1 MRQMR
6 ASRATLASRG
16 FITRAA
22 SALIFVGASALT
34 LALPGDASENH
45 GLTPSLSEWQ
55 NAGAPAPSE
64 HWLGNDVGSFRL
76 TGGDRLHD
84 RILRTLQNRV
94 HQEPERAAKELHGLI
109 VGGSE
114 GRDKLRQMLLNAA
127 ENKEMV
133 TPLDIDNWWKSY
145 YDRYLLDLADSSL
158 NELLRYGEE
167 RMEARLGFVRN
178 VNLEYRSP
186 LGGRTGSGALSF
198 LGAVSEYHDSALV
211 WHLRAYHNEDKDTG
225 GNIGFIYRRAYDG
238 ANLIAGRPALVGGN
252 VYLDYQGHDAGEFL
266 RYSLGGE
273 VRTGAVDLY
282 ANYYIPLTDRQVY
295 NGRTYYTAEGFDV
308 EANVG
313 VPGADWAS
321 AILGYYWFDDD
332 DGRDPEGEQKGTKV
346 GFRLRPTYEWEF
358 ELNYDI
364 PEGNGNEEVG
374 GRFSFNK
381 RIGENADRHSSRPYG
396 GDFNPRNHFFDI
408 PRREYSQRIRSYG
421 VAAMADDPRLW
432 WANNGTFENNAGGGI
447 TDVNIAG
454 AVVVHNANAGVAEIA
469 GVPVSTYYTA
479 EVAAFLVTT
488 IADVLTAT
496 VQINGGADGDRAAFV
511 LGRVDNGPGEVTVEL
526 IRSGGGAL
534 YVFDLDLGQ
543 VNVRH
548 GAMVWDSIAAP
559 SWLNEFASEG
569 ITVVLSG
576 TALSVNVPSD
586 GAEMD
591 AFALYEGRA
600 SFGEG
605 VNDGSDPQAV
615 LNCTDKTNLAV
626 DGRDSTGGYKT
637 ECYGDIGIL
646 DSTGLQVPVGTGANA
661 GDEMA
666 ISAPT
671 FVQGDSG
678 ASFVMRAGRDAHD
691 SAVVGITSADTTLE
705 ILNDT
710 DNEIRYVRGE
720 NFTFGPVGETGIAV
734 SCDPTAANIVVSS
747 GQAVGYC
754 PAGLDAYLDGLG
766 AQAPIAG
773 LVDAVVVNLS
783 KIAQQPSDIQILG
796 VTGGSG
802 DPSNAFEARVDGNK
816 GVALFASQALE
827 PNATYVVQL
836 EIYLGGSSPVL
847 HNLQVSV
854 GGNANVDPAGVGSA
868 FTSGNIKTATQ
879 LAAHALSYALVGD
892 PKGLAIDAA
901 SGVIS
906 GPKTGL
912 VEGANEVMVQTEPS
926 ANPLANAIPGGN
938 YAQTQPLQI
947 HLLGNAEVIA
957 LINRVEADAFPNGNQ
972 VKAISGLRLADDAQF
987 VAGTAVSVALDA
999 DGIVSFA
1006 SNVMSLATE
1015 GDNEINTMLTTAENV
1030 VGLPH
1035 VMVVNVRAVDR
1046 IVIPPS
1052 RLVPS
1057 GDQNLGALADFT
1069 GAVSWQE
1076 APAAGTGG
1084 EVNLSYE
1091 IVGGADQT
1099 DFSVNSSGEL
1109 RLSGALGA
1117 GGEKVV
1123 VVAITHMPTGALT
1136 TRLLQEFGGWPDP
1149 NQDPANG
1156 GNGIEDA
1163 VVEVR
1168 VVLRTADIALAQ
1180 TGQEDGRSDN
1190 PITGVSF
1197 TPPAVAGGIPDFATG
1212 GTWTGAPDQGTEGWA
1227 TIGSDGVVS
1236 GTPPDDARDEYTDTL
1251 NATFSHPMLSGE
1263 PAVALDVLVVDRV
1276 PVAATVTF
1284 TPAGTNGNIA
1294 VQVVKADGTATLFT
1308 TSPAVADA
1316 GAEVNVFATPDAGY
1330 HVSVWMDISG
1340 DADCV
1345 SNGETGRSAGTKI
1358 CSFTAG
1364 DDADYE
1370 IGAAFAAGV
1379 IHPDIAETGDLP
1391 NDLATCLALGGNLVA
1406 GFAVDGC
1413 KGYTADRA
1421 GGVDCTLVGGN
1432 TGLCGPLFTA
1442 VRDCNLD
1449 NKTATTADR
1458 AAGTVTCADS
1468 ACSSGMVAIGG
1479 QCVSADSDSIVTFT
1493 QPEVSAFRLDGSR
1506 FYSGGSVPARAVLS
1520 VVAAPS
1526 SGQFVSG
1533 WGAIVCENDNSELQG
1548 SNRIPSESS
1557 TGDFN
1562 QLGVT
1567 KFCHVRVTMNL
1578 DVMAGF
1584 TSTPAGYVALPPRP
1598 EGEGENTH
1606 NAICAELGGTAV
1618 QDDGGLNNCVGITA
1632 DNLVTEA
1639 DLASDPGAGRYGTRC
1654 RLETVFGNAPNCG
1667 AVLGSVWDCNVKNRI
1682 ALDLFNNGL
1691 ATCGSDTCMPGYA
1704 RGGEC
1709 VGSGLLGLGT
1719 KHSSISTDEGDSSFD
1734 VVSGLVN
1741 EKKKGISGIS
1751 GSRFFPGVV
1760 ALQVGLPDVIP
1771 PGIPETGNVGNAN
1784 ANEAT
1789 ASCLA
1794 LHGTTQAGGAS
1805 GICVGIAVNQPFC
1818 FMATPGCQILYNSVR
1833 DCNVIDRVGGAAG
1846 PAPQACGATCP
1857 EDLDAQGMFCVNAGP
1872 TGVIP
1877 EQEFPPELPPDIVPS
1892 GNVGNGNANEATTSC
1907 LAFQGTTQAGGASG
1921 ICVGIAVNQPF
1932 CFMATP
1938 GCQILYNS
1946 VRDCNLINRMGG
1958 AAGPAP
1964 QACGPVCGFGRI
1976 ARGANCVA
1984 PTPGGIQI
1992 DDPGADK
1999 GVLRST
2005 SHPEFVYGPNSVD
2018 NDVMIVLEATPTVG
2032 YHVAEWMGNCVS
2044 GATDVVT
2051 PGGSDPFRN
2060 TSQTCTVRKTEAGGA
2075 LNVAVRMSLGV
2086 LPDAVPVDGDIPDV
2100 PATLQAACGALGG
2113 SGVEVTLGVEYC
2125 YGYAEQEATLRDDD
2139 PPASVEGIGI
2149 KTQCWVAQGSYAD
2162 TTRTD
2167 TVPDSTDTQMSVF
2180 DTFGGNRQ
2188 LCRNALTHVR
2198 DCNKMNQPGL
2208 NNLETFRVDTS
2219 VVCPSSASSTGP
2231 EYCLPDNAGPG
2242 TGGTPN
2248 AMVCGAACEAD
2259 PVSGEQLLA
2268 VGGRCIPPGMVNN
2281 LPLYLTNL

>member
-454 AVVVHNANAGVAEIA
+454 AVVDNNAGVAEIA

-511 LGRVDNGPGEVTVEL
+511 LGRVDNGPGEVTVDL
-526 IRSGGGAL
+526 IRGGGGAL

-646 DSTGLQVPVGTGANA
+646 DSTGLQVPVGTGVNA

-678 ASFVMRAGRDAHD
+678 ASFVMRAGRDDHE
-691 SAVVGITSADTTLE
+691 SAMVEIEENSTTLQV
-705 ILNDT
+705 LNDA
-710 DNEIRYVRGE
+710 DNNIRYVQGE
-720 NFTFGPVGETGIAV
+720 NFSIGGTRVY
-734 SCDPTAANIVVSS
+734 CDPTSGDVAVSS
-747 GQAVGYC
+747 GRAVGYC
-754 PAGLDAYLDGLG
+754 LEGLNTYLTDSVSNLTPRAG
-766 AQAPIAG
+766 
-773 LVDAVVVNLS
+773 AVNEEIIDLS
-783 KIAQQPSDIQILG
+783 KIAKVPNDVRILG
-796 VTGGSG
+796 VSGGSG
-802 DPSNAFEARVDGNK
+802 DPSDAFEMRDSDGNPATS
-816 GVALFASQALE
+816 GAGLFANQALE
-827 PNATYVVQL
+827 PGATYVVQL

-847 HNLQVSV
+847 HNLQVNV
-854 GGNANVDPAGVGSA
+854 GGNLSNPVPGAGIANGSDTGLPGPLLTVEAQSASGGVMTYMDDLAHGLGISKISGTENAEVTSPASLPNVANETDVNTSLAPAGTV
-868 FTSGNIKTATQ
+868 
-879 LAAHALSYALVGD
+879 
-892 PKGLAIDAA
+892 
-901 SGVIS
+901 
-906 GPKTGL
+906 
-912 VEGANEVMVQTEPS
+912 
-926 ANPLANAIPGGN
+926 IPGGDYDDTSPLTVYDLPDEIEIVAIIN
-938 YAQTQPLQI
+938 QPNL
-947 HLLGNAEVIA
+947 AA
-957 LINRVEADAFPNGNQ
+957 AFPNGRSIANIGGLQ
-972 VKAISGLRLADDAQF
+972 LVNAAFANAVTAGLISIAYSEANNELNFGQGISSL
-987 VAGTAVSVALDA
+987 TAV
-999 DGIVSFA
+999 
-1006 SNVMSLATE
+1006 
-1015 GDNEINTMLTTAENV
+1015 GDNRFTVDVTADNIRGTHE
-1030 VGLPH
+1030 L
-1035 VMVVNVRAVDR
+1035 VVNVQAVDQ
-1046 IVIPPS
+1046 IVIENAL
-1052 RLVPS
+1052 LVPE
-1057 GDQNLGALADFT
+1057 GPQDLGALADYT
-1069 GAVSWQE
+1069 GVVSWTNNGS
-1076 APAAGTGG
+1076 APNTS
-1084 EVNLSYE
+1084 EVRVSYAK
-1091 IVGGADQT
+1091 VGGADQA
-1099 DFSVNSSGEL
+1099 DFEVGASDGVL
-1109 RLSGALGA
+1109 RLSQPLGA
-1117 GGEKVV
+1117 AGEKVV
-1123 VVAITHMPTGALT
+1123 EIEVTHTPVGTALQE
-1136 TRLLQEFGGWPDP
+1136 RLLIPFTPCTHRAPPCFP
-1149 NQDPANG
+1149 NPTQTE
-1156 GNGIEDA
+1156 IEP
-1163 VVEVR
+1163 VVRTVQ
-1168 VVLRTADIALAQ
+1168 VNLRTAAVTSPQPVTETEIQ
-1180 TGQEDGRSDN
+1180 SEQQ
-1190 PITGVSF
+1190 VSGLSLD
-1197 TPPAVAGGIPDFATG
+1197 PPQVAGGNPDYASG
-1212 GTWTGAPDQGTEGWA
+1212 GTWTKAGGGTDDEWAIVGAD
-1227 TIGSDGVVS
+1227 GSIT
-1236 GTPPDDARDEYTDTL
+1236 GTPPDMDPNVMGEYDVVL
-1251 NATFSHPMLSGE
+1251 NATFTHPMLNDGVVAA
-1263 PAVALDVLVVDRV
+1263 AVRFEVKVIDTPPV
-1276 PVAATVTF
+1276 PATVTF

-1294 VQVVKADGTATLFT
+1294 VQVIKADGTATLFT
-1308 TSPAVADA
+1308 TSPAVANAD
-1316 GAEVNVFATPDAGY
+1316 ERINVLATPDAGY

-1340 DADCV
+1340 PSTCA
-1345 SNGETGRSAGTKI
+1345 SAGETGRSAGTKI
-1358 CSFTAG
+1358 CSFLAVN
-1364 DDADYE
+1364 DADYE
-1370 IGAAFAAGV
+1370 IGAAFAQGA
-1379 IHPDIAETGDLP
+1379 IHADLPETGDVP
-1391 NDLATCLALGGNLVA
+1391 GDFRFCRALGGDINAGSQDFCA
-1406 GFAVDGC
+1406 GF
-1413 KGYTADRA
+1413 TASTDSAAQCVLAR
-1421 GGVDCTLVGGN
+1421 GTPN
-1432 TGLCGPLFTA
+1432 CGPVFTL
-1442 VRDCNLD
+1442 VRDCNL
-1449 NKTATTADR
+1449 NGQPAMS
-1458 AAGTVTCADS
+1458 AAPLTGAVTCNPTA
-1468 ACSSGMVAIGG
+1468 
-1479 QCVSADSDSIVTFT
+1479 CVSGEIAVGGSCVTPAADVAVTYS
-1493 QPEVSAFRLDGSR
+1493 QPANGVLAVFRASDGSEVPSGQLVPHSALLSASATPASSQMFVSSWTGTECENDVFGTGSTGAFNDVAPKFCHAR
-1506 FYSGGSVPARAVLS
+1506 VTVALDIGALFGEIPVGYQAPPDIHPTSDDGIPSGGSAQAL
-1520 VVAAPS
+1520 
-1526 SGQFVSG
+1526 
-1533 WGAIVCENDNSELQG
+1533 CEGFGGFFSDL
-1548 SNRIPSESS
+1548 
-1557 TGDFN
+1557 GD
-1562 QLGVT
+1562 
-1567 KFCHVRVTMNL
+1567 
-1578 DVMAGF
+1578 
-1584 TSTPAGYVALPPRP
+1584 PAG
-1598 EGEGENTH
+1598 
-1606 NAICAELGGTAV
+1606 
-1618 QDDGGLNNCVGITA
+1618 GGLGLSCDSFTGQ
-1632 DNLVTEA
+1632 
-1639 DLASDPGAGRYGTRC
+1639 GA
-1654 RLETVFGNAPNCG
+1654 LETCTFSEVFGNAADCG
-1667 AVLGSVWDCNVKNRI
+1667 NILRSVRQCNLMNRTAVDLSGVGGTAACSSSVCDEGKYPLG
-1682 ALDLFNNGL
+1682 
-1691 ATCGSDTCMPGYA
+1691 ATCLPDSVRLGTGGGLEVSALFGTRSIDAPSDGNSSFFFSQET
-1704 RGGEC
+1704 
-1709 VGSGLLGLGT
+1709 GLG
-1719 KHSSISTDEGDSSFD
+1719 EVRLARVSFA
-1734 VVSGLVN
+1734 GGA
-1741 EKKKGISGIS
+1741 KQF
-1751 GSRFFPGVV
+1751 R
-1760 ALQVGLPDVIP
+1760 ALPDQTLP
-1771 PGIPETGNVGNAN
+1771 PGI
-1784 ANEAT
+1784 EA
-1789 ASCLA
+1789 
-1794 LHGTTQAGGAS
+1794 GTD
-1805 GICVGIAVNQPFC
+1805 VNDR
-1818 FMATPGCQILYNSVR
+1818 PGCEAFLGDYEPVSFGSGACTGVATNQGFCVLGTAPRGTPPCSQLLPRVR
-1833 DCNVIDRVGGAAG
+1833 TCNLQNMTTSNAG
-1846 PAPQACGATCP
+1846 SCGLACP
-1857 EDLDAQGMFCVNAGP
+1857 EGLHARGSECIRVKPDGTPEDDLTADESELPDGIDAGTDINDRPGCEAFLGNYEPVSFGSGACTGVALRQGFCVLGVAPRGTPPCSQLLPRVRTCSSLNMRTNNAG
-1872 TGVIP
+1872 
-1877 EQEFPPELPPDIVPS
+1877 
-1892 GNVGNGNANEATTSC
+1892 
-1907 LAFQGTTQAGGASG
+1907 
-1921 ICVGIAVNQPF
+1921 
-1932 CFMATP
+1932 
-1938 GCQILYNS
+1938 
-1946 VRDCNLINRMGG
+1946 
-1958 AAGPAP
+1958 
-1964 QACGPVCGFGRI
+1964 ACGPVCRYGTI
-1976 ARGANCVA
+1976 ARGNKCIA

-1992 DDPGADK
+1992 GDPDN

-2005 SHPEFVYGPNSVD
+2005 SHQDLAPGNNPLDDGQV
-2018 NDVMIVLEATPTVG
+2018 VMLVATPTVG
-2032 YHVAEWMGNCVS
+2032 YHVAEWMGDCASV
-2044 GATDVVT
+2044 GTA
-2051 PGGSDPFRN
+2051 DPFRN
-2060 TSQTCTVRKTEAGGA
+2060 TDQTCSVTKVAGTA
-2075 LNVAVRMSLGV
+2075 LNVNVRMSLGV

-2167 TVPDSTDTQMSVF
+2167 TVPDSAKPQSEVF
-2180 DTFGGNRQ
+2180 GDYGGNRQ

-2198 DCNKMNQPGL
+2198 DCNKMNRPGL
-2208 NNLETFRVDTS
+2208 NNLETFRVEAS
-2219 VVCPSSASSTGP
+2219 LVCPSSASTTGP
-2231 EYCLPDNAGPG
+2231 DYCLPDNAGPG
-2242 TGGTPN
+2242 TGGTPDE
-2248 AMVCGAACEAD
+2248 MVCGAACGTD